1 MIPSAST
8 QFGMTPQK
16 TYAGDTGNSTGL
28 LGGSMSTSKMA
39 ANVASS
45 MAAFKKEK
53 DEMAAATADISAAP
67 QAVETP
73 SVSASVPT
81 EQGQAQGAAT
91 PEAGAAQEGKAGLF
105 ERITSG
111 EFGDEAAAKL
121 MLATRNDTETSATI
135 KKLITEASPENV
147 DKVVAGINSSIK
159 PRNQAEEIALES
171 LRASIN
177 DPFMAAVSKVWNKG
191 AEVAGD
197 IAKGGVDMAASA
209 IPGGQLVREVASKVS
224 EAIPTLED
232 KPTDTALETGL
243 KTVGN
248 LVGGVAKT
256 VLKPED
262 AIKSIIE
269 GFNPVEGAAKL
280 QGTGLLTK
288 NQTVAQA
295 VRDAVMT
302 AAQFMPGIGEA
313 AIGKVSKATQR
324 MFSSI
329 PKERMAKFMDNAS
342 KGEAIAAA
350 AKTIDEAVSSGKIT
364 SKEFMASAKGHLS
377 DALESKYAAV
387 KNSKQMIPVKSIW
400 ENVRESLKNPG
411 DGNTSLNLEF
421 KNGKPV
427 ITGES
432 ITPTIARQV
441 EEAVSLLQE
450 KLGNK
455 TEISASNL
463 LAFKKAVGYKAKFG
477 GIALDQEV
485 PVGKEL
491 AQAVKNGLS
500 NAGDIIPEHKIA
512 SELYKNGVEA
522 LEMVKDYAMKELAD
536 KAANKTKLSSIDIT
550 RPATALS
557 ALKKTGYQEMVDAA
571 GVKAAPTTALGK
583 VGAAVKFGA
592 KKTAQAGVR
601 ASIANA
607 ASPADTTSGSGATLP
622 PEKRQEIMARL
633 NQLGL

>member
-53 DEMAAATADISAAP
+53 DEMAAATADVSAAP

-73 SVSASVPT
+73 SVSASVPA

-248 LVGGVAKT
+248 LVGGIAKS

-262 AIKSIIE
+262 AVKAIIE

-280 QGTGLLTK
+280 QGTGMLAK
-288 NQTVAQA
+288 NKTVAQA

-329 PKERMAKFMDNAS
+329 PKERMATFMDNPM
-342 KGEAIAAA
+342 KGNAIAAA
-350 AKTIDEAVSSGKIT
+350 AKAIDESTAGAKMSKAEFQDAARRNLSESLKSDFDAIKASGKT
-364 SKEFMASAKGHLS
+364 
-377 DALESKYAAV
+377 V
-387 KNSKQMIPVKSIW
+387 PVKSIW
-400 ENVRESLKNPG
+400 DAVNQGLKNKGIKLSWEG
-411 DGNTSLNLEF
+411 DVPVLNADRL
-421 KNGKPV
+421 
-427 ITGES
+427 TG
-432 ITPTIARQV
+432 TTLDQV
-441 EEAVSLLQE
+441 KSAVSELKS

-455 TEISASNL
+455 KEISAEQFLN
-463 LAFKKAVGYKAKFG
+463 FKDAVGQKASFNS
-477 GIALDQEV
+477 ALETSEV
-485 PVGKEL
+485 VAGKQ
-491 AQAVKNGLS
+491 AAAAVKNAMS
-500 NAGDIIPEHKIA
+500 EVGDSVLPGHSMAMEKFD
-512 SELYKNGVEA
+512 NGVKA
-522 LEMVKDYAMKELAD
+522 LDLIEEYALKELSE
-536 KAANKTKLSSIDIT
+536 KSANKGALSGVKLTEPGS
-550 RPATALS
+550 ALS
-557 ALKKTGYQEMVDAA
+557 ALKKGGFKTLKEAA
-571 GVKAAPTTALGK
+571 NVSDKPATALGK